1 MLGGKGAD
9 MNTDTSTAQA
19 ARPGA
24 NPPPSFDGKYVSLTT
39 FKRDGAAVATPV
51 WFVAD
56 NGRLLV
62 LTDAE
67 SFKVKRIRRNPAV
80 SVARCSASGRLHGEP
95 VAARAEVLPD
105 TEMTHATELM
115 NRKYRLD
122 RIVILPLY
130 RAVQRLRGTKESG
143 TNVVVA
149 ITPT

>member
-1 MLGGKGAD
+1 MD
-9 MNTDTSTAQA
+9 TDTRA
-19 ARPGA
+19 ARSARPA
-24 NPPPSFDGKYVSLTT
+24 ATPTPLLDGRYLSLTT

-62 LTDAE
+62 LTDAQ
-67 SFKVKRIRRNPAV
+67 SFKVKRIRRNPDV
-80 SVARCSASGRLHGEP
+80 SVARCSASGRLRGEP

-105 TEMTHATELM
+105 TAMTHAEQLM
-115 NRKYRLD
+115 NHKYRLD

-130 RAVQRLRGTKESG
+130 RAVQRVRGAKESG

-149 ITPT
+149 ITPK

>member
-1 MLGGKGAD
+1 MD
-9 MNTDTSTAQA
+9 TDTSAAESAQ
-19 ARPGA
+19 PGA
-24 NPPPSFDGKYVSLTT
+24 SSTPSFDGKYLSLAT

-67 SFKVKRIRRNPAV
+67 SFKVKRIRRNSDV
-80 SVARCSASGRLHGEP
+80 SVARCSASGRLRVEP
-95 VAARAEVLPD
+95 VAARAEILPD
-105 TEMTHATELM
+105 AEMAHAEQLM
-115 NRKYRLD
+115 NGKYRLD

-130 RAVQRLRGTKESG
+130 RAVQRLRGAKASG

-149 ITPT
+149 ITPK

>member
-1 MLGGKGAD
+1 M
-9 MNTDTSTAQA
+9 DTEASAAQPA
-19 ARPGA
+19 HPGA
-24 NPPPSFDGKYVSLTT
+24 SPTPPFDGKYLSLTT

-67 SFKVKRIRRNPAV
+67 SFKVKRIRRNPDV
-80 SVARCSASGRLHGEP
+80 SVARCSASGRLHGER
-95 VAARAEVLPD
+95 VAARAEILPD
-105 TEMTHATELM
+105 TAITHAKQLM
-115 NRKYRLD
+115 NHKYRLD

-130 RAVQRLRGTKESG
+130 RAVQRLRGAKESG

-149 ITPT
+149 ITPK